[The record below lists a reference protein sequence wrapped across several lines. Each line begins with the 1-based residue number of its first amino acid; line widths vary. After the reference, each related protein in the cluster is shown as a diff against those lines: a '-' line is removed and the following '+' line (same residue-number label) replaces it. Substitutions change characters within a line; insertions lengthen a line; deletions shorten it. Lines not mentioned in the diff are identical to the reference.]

1 MLAAASPAA
10 ELTGSNPLATARV
23 FSVDEMT
30 AKTAPNGSVGRN
42 VFNGTLASGEA
53 VAVHETMQPAGT
65 ALLTPRIVSSTRK

>member
-1 MLAAASPAA
+1 
-10 ELTGSNPLATARV
+10 
-23 FSVDEMT
+23 MT
-30 AKTAPNGSVGRN
+30 AKTAPNSSVGRN